1 VRRADSYKRRGP
13 QREPYDY
20 VLIVCE
26 GGKTEPN
33 YFRRLRDVYRLNSA
47 NIEITRADGTDPV
60 SVVKF
65 TEARLIQGEFDR
77 AYCVFDRDGHA
88 NYSEAL
94 QIVANS
100 QNGKNGR
107 LRAITSVPC
116 FEIWVLL
123 HFRYSSAA
131 FNSAGSQSACDRVVA
146 EVRKHFA
153 DYSKGHTGV
162 YDRLE
167 TLMEKAHAH
176 AKRLTEEN
184 ATTGS
189 TNPATRVHELV
200 EYLCNIRK

>member
-1 VRRADSYKRRGP
+1 MRRAHSYRRRGP

-26 GGKTEPN
+26 GDKTEPN
-33 YFRRLRDVYRLNSA
+33 YFRRLRDVHRLSSA
-47 NIEITRADGTDPV
+47 NIEIARAGGNDPV
-60 SVVKF
+60 SIVTY
-65 TEARLIQGEFDR
+65 TEMRLTEGGFDH

-88 NYSEAL
+88 NYNQAL
-94 QIVANS
+94 QMVANS
-100 QNGKNGR
+100 PNGRIGR

-131 FNSAGSQSACDRVVA
+131 FNSTGSQSACDHVIA
-146 EVRKHFA
+146 EVKKHFA
-153 DYSKGHTGV
+153 DYSKGHTSV

-167 TLMEKAHAH
+167 AVMEQAQAHAE
-176 AKRLTEEN
+176 RLLKEN
-184 ATTGS
+184 AATGS

-200 EYLCNIRK
+200 DYLCKLKK